1 MLEILITSKTRI
13 NLLLKFFLNSKN
25 TAWLRSLESEF
36 PETSNAI
43 RLELLRLERAELL
56 KSRFVGNKKVYQAN
70 TKHPLFPEI
79 NSLLM
84 KHFGL
89 DEVVERVTKKLG
101 DLDKVY
107 LVGKLAKGQESK
119 MVDFW
124 FVGEK
129 IDKNYLL
136 KVIEKAEIKIG
147 RKIRYITLSKS
158 EFKDFAKNVKE
169 NELLLL
175 WKS

>member
-1 MLEILITSKTRI
+1 MLETLITSKTRI
-13 NLLLKFFLNSKN
+13 KLLLKFFLNSKN

-43 RLELLRLERAELL
+43 RLELIRLERAELL
-56 KSRFVGNKKVYQAN
+56 KSRFVGNKKIYRAN

-89 DEVVERVTKKLG
+89 DEVIERVTKRLG
-101 DLDKVY
+101 ELNEVY

-124 FVGEK
+124 FIGDK
-129 IDKNYLL
+129 IDKEYLL
-136 KVIEKAEIKIG
+136 KVVEKAEIKIE
-147 RKIRYITLSKS
+147 RKIRYITFSKS
-158 EFKDFAKNVKE
+158 EFKDFSKSINE
-169 NELLLL
+169 DELLLL

>member
-1 MLEILITSKTRI
+1 MLETLITSKTRI

-43 RLELLRLERAELL
+43 RLELLRFERAELL
-56 KSRFVGNKKVYQAN
+56 KSRLVGNKKIYQAN

-79 NSLLM
+79 NALLM

-89 DEVVERVTKKLG
+89 DEVIERVTKKLG
-101 DLDKVY
+101 ELEAVY

-119 MVDFW
+119 MVDLW
-124 FVGEK
+124 FVGDE
-129 IDKNYLL
+129 IDKKYLL
-136 KVIEKAEIKIG
+136 KVVEKAENKID
-147 RKIRYITLSKS
+147 RKIRYITFSKH
-158 EFKDFAKNVKE
+158 EFKDFSKNIKE

-175 WKS
+175 WKA

>member
-1 MLEILITSKTRI
+1 MLETLITSKTRI

-56 KSRFVGNKKVYQAN
+56 KSRFVGNKKVYRAN
-70 TKHPLFPEI
+70 IKHPLFPEI
-79 NSLLM
+79 NSLLV

-89 DEVVERVTKKLG
+89 DEVIERVTEKMG
-101 DLDKVY
+101 DISEVY

-124 FVGEK
+124 FVGHDINKE
-129 IDKNYLL
+129 YLL
-136 KVIEKAEIKIG
+136 KVIEKAEVKIK
-147 RKIRYITLSKS
+147 RKIRYIILSKN
-158 EFKDFAKNVKE
+158 EFKDFSKNIKE

>member
-1 MLEILITSKTRI
+1 MLETLITSKTRI
-13 NLLLKFFLNSKN
+13 NILLKFFLNSKN
-25 TAWLRSLESEF
+25 TSWLRLLESEF

-89 DEVVERVTKKLG
+89 DEVIERVTKKLG
-101 DLDKVY
+101 DLEKVY
-107 LVGKLAKGQESK
+107 LVGKLAKGQESQ

-124 FVGEK
+124 FVGDK

-136 KVIEKAEIKIG
+136 KLVEKAELKIN
-147 RKIRYITLSKS
+147 RKIRYITFSKK
-158 EFKDFAKNVKE
+158 EFKDFEKSIKE

>member
-1 MLEILITSKTRI
+1 MLETLITSRTRI

-25 TAWLRSLESEF
+25 SAWLRSLESEF

-56 KSRFVGNKKVYQAN
+56 KSRLVGNKKVYQAN

-89 DEVVERVTKKLG
+89 DQVIERVTEKLG
-101 DLDKVY
+101 GLDKVY

-124 FVGEK
+124 FIGDN

-136 KVIEKAEIKIG
+136 RVVEKAEITIK
-147 RKIRYITLSKS
+147 RKIRYTTFDKKEFVDFSKGI
-158 EFKDFAKNVKE
+158 KKE
-169 NELLLL
+169 ELLLL
-175 WKS
+175 WKA

>member
-1 MLEILITSKTRI
+1 MLETLITSKTRI

-56 KSRFVGNKKVYQAN
+56 KSRFVGNKKVYSAN
-70 TKHPLFPEI
+70 IKHPLFPEI
-79 NSLLM
+79 NSLLV

-89 DEVVERVTKKLG
+89 DEVIERVTEKMG
-101 DLDKVY
+101 DISEVY

-124 FVGEK
+124 FVGHD
-129 IDKNYLL
+129 IDKEYLL
-136 KVIEKAEIKIG
+136 KVVEKAEVKIK
-147 RKIRYITLSKS
+147 RKIRYIILSKN
-158 EFKDFAKNVKE
+158 EFKDFSKNIEEK
-169 NELLLL
+169 ELLLL

>member
-1 MLEILITSKTRI
+1 MLETLITSKTRI

-43 RLELLRLERAELL
+43 RLELLRFERAELL

-70 TKHPLFPEI
+70 IKHPLFPEI
-79 NSLLM
+79 NSLLV

-89 DEVVERVTKKLG
+89 DEVIERVTEKLG
-101 DLDKVY
+101 DISEVY
-107 LVGKLAKGQESK
+107 LVGRLAKGQESK

-124 FVGEK
+124 FVGND
-129 IDKNYLL
+129 IDKEYLL
-136 KVIEKAEIKIG
+136 KVVEKAEVKIK
-147 RKIRYITLSKS
+147 RKIRYIILSKN
-158 EFKDFAKNVKE
+158 EFKDFSKNVEEK
-169 NELLLL
+169 ELLLL
-175 WKS
+175 WKI

>member
-1 MLEILITSKTRI
+1 MLETLITSKTRI

-56 KSRFVGNKKVYQAN
+56 KSRFVGNKKIYRAN
-70 TKHPLFPEI
+70 IKHPLFPEI
-79 NSLLM
+79 NSLLV

-89 DEVVERVTKKLG
+89 DEVIERVTEKMG
-101 DLDKVY
+101 DISEVY

-124 FVGEK
+124 FVGHD
-129 IDKNYLL
+129 IDKEYLL
-136 KVIEKAEIKIG
+136 KVVEKAEVKIK
-147 RKIRYITLSKS
+147 RKIRYIILNKN
-158 EFKDFAKNVKE
+158 EFKDFSKNIEEK
-169 NELLLL
+169 ELLLL
-175 WKS
+175 WKL

>member
-1 MLEILITSKTRI
+1 MLETLITSKTRI

-25 TAWLRSLESEF
+25 TGWLRSLEAEF

-56 KSRFVGNKKVYQAN
+56 KSRLVGNKKVYQAN

-89 DEVVERVTKKLG
+89 DEVIERVTKKMG
-101 DLDKVY
+101 DISEVY

-124 FVGEK
+124 FVGEN
-129 IDKNYLL
+129 IDKEYLV
-136 KVIEKAEIKIG
+136 KVVEKAEAKIE
-147 RKIRYITLSKS
+147 RKVRYIILSKT
-158 EFKDFAKNVKE
+158 EFIDFSKNIQE

-175 WKS
+175 WKA

>member
-1 MLEILITSKTRI
+1 MLETLITSKTRI

-56 KSRFVGNKKVYQAN
+56 KSRLVGNKKIYQAN

-79 NSLLM
+79 NTLLM

-89 DEVVERVTKKLG
+89 DEVIERVTKKLG
-101 DLDKVY
+101 DLDEVY
-107 LVGKLAKGQESK
+107 LVGKLARGQESK

-124 FVGEK
+124 FIGEK

-136 KVIEKAEIKIG
+136 KVVEKAEEKIK
-147 RKIRYITLSKS
+147 RKIRYITFSKS
-158 EFKDFAKNVKE
+158 EFKDFSKNIKE
-169 NELLLL
+169 DELLLL

>member
-1 MLEILITSKTRI
+1 MLETLITSKTRI

-25 TAWLRSLESEF
+25 TAWLRALESEF

-56 KSRFVGNKKVYQAN
+56 KSRLVGNKKVYQAN
-70 TKHPLFPEI
+70 TKHPLYPEI
-79 NSLLM
+79 NTLLM

-89 DEVVERVTKKLG
+89 DEVIERVTKKLG
-101 DLDKVY
+101 ELEEVY

-124 FVGEK
+124 FVGDS
-129 IDKNYLL
+129 IDKNYLM
-136 KVIEKAEIKIG
+136 KVVEKAELKIN
-147 RKIRYITLSKS
+147 RKIRYITFNKK
-158 EFKDFAKNVKE
+158 EFKDFSKNIKE

>member
-1 MLEILITSKTRI
+1 MLETLITSKTRI

-25 TAWLRSLESEF
+25 TGWLRSLESEF

-56 KSRFVGNKKVYQAN
+56 KSRYIGNKKVYRAN

-89 DEVVERVTKKLG
+89 DEVIERVTEKMG
-101 DLDKVY
+101 DISEVY

-124 FVGEK
+124 FIGKDINKEYLIK
-129 IDKNYLL
+129 I
-136 KVIEKAEIKIG
+136 IEKAEAKIQ
-147 RKIRYITLSKS
+147 RKIRYIILSKR
-158 EFKDFAKNVKE
+158 EFIDFSKNIKE